1 MAIALFNQ
9 PQGKTHFGCQICKLS
24 SQSQKIKKGFLRKKE
39 RVKRFSIFITMLSLK
54 KVESNYG
61 KKEPCK

>member
-9 PQGKTHFGCQICKLS
+9 PQGKTYFGCQICCQTLIIVTKN
-24 SQSQKIKKGFLRKKE
+24 KGFLRKKGS
-39 RVKRFSIFITMLSLK
+39 VKRFSIFITMLSLK
-54 KVESNYG
+54 KVESNYS